1 MEEWGIDMNLQSRG
15 GIEGVEARFAASA
28 RTIYLCQ
35 RKAEGLGKRLG
46 KTTGWIHRL
55 GLVKRGIKMLAAC
68 DYQRIDDDGLHLM
81 VDNDPRL
88 LEVDNVVICA
98 GQLPLRELSEGLQKP
113 FHLIGGAD
121 VATELDAKRAIEQ
134 GTRLAAVL

>member
-1 MEEWGIDMNLQSRG
+1 
-15 GIEGVEARFAASA
+15 ASP

-68 DYQRIDDDGLHLM
+68 DYQRINDDGLHLM
-81 VDNDPRL
+81 VDDEARL

-98 GQLPLRELSEGLQKP
+98 GQLPLQELSEGLQKP

-121 VATELDAKRAIEQ
+121 VATELDAKRAIDQ

>member
-1 MEEWGIDMNLQSRG
+1 MSLKSRG
-15 GIEGVEARFAASA
+15 GIEGFDEKVEASP

-35 RKAEGLGKRLG
+35 RKAEGLGKNLG

-55 GLVKRGIKMLAAC
+55 SLVKRGIKMLAAC

-81 VDNDPRL
+81 VGNEPRL
-88 LEVDNVVICA
+88 LEVDHVVICA
-98 GQLPLRELSEGLQKP
+98 GQKPLRELSEGLNKP

-121 VATELDAKRAIEQ
+121 VAAELDAKRAIDQ
-134 GTRLAAVL
+134 GTRLAAAI